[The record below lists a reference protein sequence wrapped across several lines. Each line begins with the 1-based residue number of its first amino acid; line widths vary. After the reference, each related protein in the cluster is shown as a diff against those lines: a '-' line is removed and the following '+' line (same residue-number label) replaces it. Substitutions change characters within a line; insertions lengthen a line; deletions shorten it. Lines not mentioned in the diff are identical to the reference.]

1 MPSSARKGFL
11 DRNDAGRRLAERLGR
26 YAGRADVVVLALPRG
41 GVPVAFEV
49 ARALG
54 VPLDV
59 FPVRKLGVPGHEE
72 LAMGAVAPGGVR
84 VLNRQV
90 VDGLRIPVEAIDPVV
105 ERERR
110 ELARR
115 EQSYRGEAPAL
126 AVEGLTAIVVDDGL
140 ATGSTMRAAVLAL
153 EQRRAKHI
161 VAAVP
166 VGAPDA
172 CEELANA
179 ADEIVCLDMPADFR
193 SVGEWYDSFPQLSDQ
208 DVREILRNSMQTR

>member
-1 MPSSARKGFL
+1 MPFR
-11 DRNDAGRRLAERLGR
+11 DRSEAGRRLAHRLGEYSR
-26 YAGRADVVVLALPRG
+26 RSDVIVLALPRG

-49 ARALG
+49 ACAIDA
-54 VPLDV
+54 PLDV

-84 VLNRQV
+84 VLNREV
-90 VDGLRIPVEAIDPVV
+90 VEGLRIPLEALDPVV

-110 ELARR
+110 ELARQ
-115 EQSYRGEAPAL
+115 ELSYRGSRPGL
-126 AVEGLTAIVVDDGL
+126 AVEGSTVIVVDDGL

-153 EQRRAKHI
+153 EQRRAAHI

-172 CEELANA
+172 CRDLANA
-179 ADEIVCLDMPADFR
+179 ADEVVCLETPADFR
-193 SVGEWYDSFPQLSDQ
+193 AVGEWYDSFPQVSDAE
-208 DVREILRNSMQTR
+208 VRDLLHGALRNSVQTR